1 MIENFENTK
10 HQLGELAEVINSFKS
25 EAVQLKIIEL
35 ILGGGLPANTKE
47 ATEPSGGRSSR
58 RKRHRPKGQA
68 ASHAADG
75 KPSPKKPRTGAG
87 SGAVATLR
95 TAFAKDFFKEPRSI
109 GDILEHLETKF
120 ARKIKANEI
129 SGALARMARSD
140 ELSREKNKNGQYE
153 YRNFKA

>member
-1 MIENFENTK
+1 
-10 HQLGELAEVINSFKS
+10 LGELSEVINSFKS

-35 ILGGGLPANTKE
+35 VLGGGLTASAKE
-47 ATEPSGGRSSR
+47 ETESSGDRSSR

-68 ASHAADG
+68 ASQAADA
-75 KPSPKKPRTGAG
+75 KPSPKKPRAG
-87 SGAVATLR
+87 SGAGAVATLR
-95 TAFAKDFFKEPRSI
+95 AAFTKGFFKEPRTI

-129 SGALARMARSD
+129 SGTLARMARND